1 MKSMSEDLHK
11 FLEAIRDDL
20 YRAPL
25 LVMQAID
32 GREVSVLDAW
42 KIEVRR
48 KASAWQPKPTNVAGL
63 AEFAAAC
70 ATLAAAA
77 QITSPELR
85 DQALALSEALVFHA
99 QLIGLGTE
107 EF

>member
-11 FLEAIRDDL
+11 YLDAIRDDL
-20 YRAPL
+20 YSAPL
-25 LVMQAID
+25 LVTEATGQQ
-32 GREVSVLDAW
+32 STVLDAW
-42 KIEVRR
+42 KIVLRQ
-48 KASAWQPKPTNVAGL
+48 KATEWHPKPRNVSGL

-70 ATLAAAA
+70 AALAAAA

-99 QLIGLGTE
+99 QLIGMGNE